1 MVYLYKKP
9 IGNKDYYYLRASEKK
24 GKKLVT
30 KDIAYLGSS
39 IEEVKLNLDKLSKYK
54 EQIRK
59 SYKVINSFLE
69 SNNFLEKAKE
79 LKLKKDDLLKGR
91 TEEVE
96 ACKLH
101 YLSVFGKTDELT
113 KKEILKNYV

>member
-24 GKKLVT
+24 GKKLIT

-39 IEEVKLNLDKLSKYK
+39 IDEVKLNLDKLSKYK

-59 SYKVINSFLE
+59 SYKTINSFLE
-69 SNNFLEKAKE
+69 SNHFLEKAHK
-79 LKLKKDDLLKGR
+79 LKLKKDKFLKDK
-91 TEEVE
+91 TDEVE
-96 ACKLH
+96 ACRIHYNDIFKKL
-101 YLSVFGKTDELT
+101 
-113 KKEILKNYV
+113 